1 MPITPIGTFTQKME
15 RQFHSA
21 SSPPRTSPTKEPAI
35 AATMLTPRAMP
46 RCRAGKASVMIAA
59 EFAISMAPPTACTT
73 RQPISQSAPPPPWR
87 GSRESTTEVR
97 VKIRKPA
104 L

>member
-1 MPITPIGTFTQKME
+1 MPARPIGTLTQKME

-21 SSPPRTSPTKEPAI
+21 SSPPSTSPTKEPAI
-35 AATMLTPRAMP
+35 AATMLTPSAIP

-59 EFAISMAPPTACTT
+59 ELAISIAPPTACTT
-73 RQPISQSAPPPPWR
+73 RQPISQSTPAPPEN
-87 GSRESTTEVR
+87 GSSESTTEVT
-97 VKIRKPA
+97 VKTRNPA

>member
-1 MPITPIGTFTQKME
+1 MKDPAMP
-15 RQFHSA
+15 
-21 SSPPRTSPTKEPAI
+21 
-35 AATMLTPRAMP
+35 ATMLTPSAVP

-59 EFAISMAPPTACTT
+59 ELAISIEPPTACTT
-73 RQPISQSAPPPPWR
+73 RQPISHSAPGPPCS
-87 GSRESTTEVR
+87 GSRDRATEVR